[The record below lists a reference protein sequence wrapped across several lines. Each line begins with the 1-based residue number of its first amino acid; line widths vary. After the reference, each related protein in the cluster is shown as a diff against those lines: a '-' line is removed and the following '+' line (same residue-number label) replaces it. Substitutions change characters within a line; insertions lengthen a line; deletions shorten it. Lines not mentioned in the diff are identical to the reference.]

1 MVSCAVCILVDNL
14 YKEISNLLLNMLHK
28 GRANLNRKITWLSA
42 TAISFALFL
51 VGLLLLWGVGE
62 FAWLSIN
69 HPAISTFLKDV
80 GGIIT
85 ASGLVAIIWEIS
97 IKRTFFNEVMEKVGL
112 ATDVDKAGL
121 IGVTMQ
127 FYNDIDWEELFK
139 NVNKLDI
146 LFSYGGTWRHVNT
159 VLLRELADRGVSIR
173 VVLPDTKEETLMMQL
188 GNRYGYSADE
198 MGRKICEAKN
208 DFKETFNGTSSHLEL
223 YCTKTAPLFDVYRF
237 DDVAIITLFKHR
249 RDRVPVPVFQAKRG
263 GDIYDFVDL
272 ELKAFFDGTNP
283 IASLDQ

>member
-1 MVSCAVCILVDNL
+1 MVSCSFYILVDNL
-14 YKEISNLLLNMLHK
+14 YKEISNLFPNMLHK
-28 GRANLNRKITWLSA
+28 RRANLNRRITWLSA
-42 TAISFALFL
+42 TTISSALFL
-51 VGLLLLWGVGE
+51 IGFLLLLGVEE

-69 HPAISTFLKDV
+69 YPAVSTFLKEV
-80 GGIIT
+80 GSIIM

-139 NVNKLDI
+139 NVKKLDI

-159 VLLRELADRGVSIR
+159 VQLRELADRGVSIR
-173 VVLPDTKEETLMMQL
+173 VVLPDTKEENLMIQL
-188 GNRYGYSADE
+188 GNRYGYDADE

-208 DFKETFNGTSSHLEL
+208 DFKETFDGTSSDLKL
-223 YCTKTAPLFDVYRF
+223 YCTKIAPLFDVYRF
-237 DDVAIITLFKHR
+237 DDVAIITMFKHR
-249 RDRVPVPVFQAKRG
+249 RTRVPVPVFQAKRG
-263 GDIYDFVDL
+263 GDIYDFVDS
-272 ELKAFFDGTNP
+272 ELKAFFDGPNP